1 MAGGLLTLPQSS
13 GAARE
18 RRTIRALCK
27 RPAAAVTRLLAR
39 SAGVE
44 DPAIRWRLTGGGPW
58 FDNQYGV
65 LTIDGPRIDVRIEK
79 AVPDGE
85 VGEARL
91 ERVLERRLA

>member
-1 MAGGLLTLPQSS
+1 MAGGLLTLPQPSRRE
-13 GAARE
+13 GAPHNPGALQATRG
-18 RRTIRALCK
+18 RRH
-27 RPAAAVTRLLAR
+27 PAPGAFRR
-39 SAGVE
+39 RG
-44 DPAIRWRLTGGGPW
+44 WRLTGGGPW
-58 FDNQYGV
+58 FDIQYGV